1 MHYTL
6 TISPKIFP
14 QNLVL
19 LSARLQIS
27 DFETS
32 KSISFMQMLS
42 NKGPEIDPCV
52 NSKII
57 SHQSLKLEPIFV
69 LYFRLLN

>member
-6 TISPKIFP
+6 IISPKISP

-52 NSKII
+52 N
-57 SHQSLKLEPIFV
+57 
-69 LYFRLLN
+69 